1 MKTIIAKTRLVR
13 LTQGLL
19 IILVVLMTTN
29 AGAVSNPRGVDSIEA
44 YNWVLSDPEGTFIV
58 DVRTRAEYEF
68 VGHPDTPNGV
78 ANIPYMFYEG
88 WTPNKNFV
96 TDVEAQFKKTD
107 KLIMMCRSGQR
118 AHHAARSLMDAG
130 FKDVYYMTDSFEGPK
145 DKNGYRTVSGWK
157 VRKLPYTYKLE
168 EDLIYK
174 PTPAR

>member
-1 MKTIIAKTRLVR
+1 MKTNTSAAILGR
-13 LTQGLL
+13 LTLGLL
-19 IILVVLMTTN
+19 IILMVIMTTN
-29 AGAVSNPRGVDSIEA
+29 AEAAPNPRGVDSIEA
-44 YNWVLSDPEGTFIV
+44 HNWVLSDTEGTFIV

-88 WTPNKNFV
+88 WTPNTDFI

-118 AHHAARSLMDAG
+118 AHHAARSLMQAG
-130 FKDVYYMTDSFEGPK
+130 FTNIYYMTDSFEGPK
-145 DKNGYRTVSGWK
+145 DEDGYRTVSGWK

-174 PTPAR
+174 